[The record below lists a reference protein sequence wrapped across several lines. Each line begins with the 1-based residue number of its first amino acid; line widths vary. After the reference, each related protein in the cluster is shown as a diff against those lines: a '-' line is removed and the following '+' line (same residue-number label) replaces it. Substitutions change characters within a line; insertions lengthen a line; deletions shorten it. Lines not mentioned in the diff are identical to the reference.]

1 MYTALKRQ
9 TRLESLQTANLSQ
22 ELTQF
27 QKNTARQPVA
37 SPQKLF
43 ENCEENKGRTMQK
56 KGKRMFTGLAL
67 DPMATRTDLNLTR
80 ILVKSQ
86 TMSSYGSLITS
97 WIGKYWSIL

>member
-1 MYTALKRQ
+1 
-9 TRLESLQTANLSQ
+9 
-22 ELTQF
+22 
-27 QKNTARQPVA
+27 
-37 SPQKLF
+37 
-43 ENCEENKGRTMQK
+43 MQK